1 MKRNMIY
8 MLTNTSKDSGRR
20 FYIGSKQEA
29 SVEEFDGV
37 MTILNREDK
46 PYYSS
51 TTSSEML
58 EDVRRGDTLE
68 ASVLC
73 YVTNR
78 EDLIKTENEYIK
90 KYNAVNSQE
99 FYNKAYAILDAHYD
113 QDALANKYG
122 ETIAELSVRNSAW
135 SKRDGRAKEAGF
147 PNFGEMY
154 FWIDT
159 KKEEGMNG
167 AEVSEILGKERH
179 FAFRTVKDLNIPTAK
194 QQYEKYKDDQE
205 FITKIRT
212 MVFNNC
218 SPFYACQLMGIEVSC
233 GRLLIGDFKEK
244 DKGFTA
250 ALKRGMTKD
259 ELEKKVV
266 QYVYD
271 AEFVGRGFKEAAAT
285 LDISLET
292 ARRYFIRYVKNNMDR
307 PE

>member
-8 MLTNTSKDSGRR
+8 MLTNISKETGRR
-20 FYIGSKQEA
+20 FYIGSKQES

-58 EDVRRGDTLE
+58 EDVKKGDILE

-78 EDLIKTENEYIK
+78 EDLIKIENDYIK
-90 KYNAVNSQE
+90 SHNAVDSQE

-122 ETIAELSVRNSAW
+122 ETISELSVRNSAW
-135 SKRDGRAKEAGF
+135 SKRDGRAKEVGF
-147 PNFGEMY
+147 ANFGEMY

-167 AEVSEILGKERH
+167 AEVSSLIGKERH
-179 FAFRTVKDLNIPTAK
+179 FAFRTIKDLNIPLAK
-194 QQYEKYKDDQE
+194 QQYEKYKDDQK

-218 SPFYACQLMGIEVSC
+218 SPLYACKLMGIEISC

-244 DKGFTA
+244 DRDFVA

-259 ELEKKVV
+259 ELERRVV

-271 AEFVGRGFKEAAAT
+271 AEFVGRGFKEAAFK